1 MKKAKIKALAMALLS
16 TMTLSLT
23 SGITAYADINEII
36 AANESIKSVNL
47 ITEVQPLGEKVV
59 AIAVEYNKEIDEKTL
74 TKDTYEIEATLEG
87 ATAERTITEIYK
99 NDKPETDS
107 ESGNGNYVI
116 IELDSDDS
124 NAGTLKYSA
133 ESAVNTR
140 MDLDY
145 TVSQVLDVEA
155 VDGTDIKGSSDKI
168 NNTGELNPVVDKF
181 SKEVFTSTEGQEL
194 QYRLFTPELE
204 SNEKYPLVITM
215 HGSGERG
222 VSNDVHLLANKG
234 AVVWAEEE
242 NQSKNPSYVLS
253 PQLPI
258 GADWENDE
266 NIYNALVELI
276 EETIANK
283 NVDADRVYITGISR
297 GARGLWALIQKRS
310 DLFAAAMPVASASGI
325 IDLEAIKDM
334 PIWAFH
340 AEDDPTVDVETH
352 RTLVN
357 ELRELGS
364 PIKYTEYEAGA
375 LDTYPNAHF
384 SWVPAYENKEAINW
398 LYQHTRNK
406 ENKILNITVN
416 ATVKDLGETVE
427 SLEVVVEDDVDLT
440 RIKAEDF
447 IIENA
452 VVDHFG
458 NVGDIK
464 VNDIKV
470 EGNTLVLSVGEFLT
484 IKSDGSMGDELK
496 VTCKSNEELSFTYS
510 DITKIVSPVAD
521 KFETKEYNGLTYKL
535 FSPDSDEALPIV
547 IWMHG
552 RGDNG
557 LQLRSARNAT
567 MFAEDES
574 QKENPCYV
582 FAPQSDESV
591 TAVRWTDNELENIID
606 VLEQLIEEGKV
617 DPNRVY
623 LTGHSMGGQG
633 AWNLLRKAPDMF
645 AAAITMAPR
654 IISEQA
660 ELDDLAALKDLPV
673 WFFHATN
680 DPVNLVSG
688 SKDRYNKLLEVG
700 NTKLKYTELSDEEM
714 IEFGA
719 GSNTHATNIVM
730 ANTPGVI
737 EWLFVQ
743 KKEVVNENNKDD
755 DNINEEVNNPTD
767 NSNNINNDTQNN
779 LPQTGGTSSV
789 LVISVALIVI
799 LAGVFI
805 LKKAKN
811 K

>member
-1 MKKAKIKALAMALLS
+1 MKKSKIKALAMALLS

-23 SGITAYADINEII
+23 SAITAYADINEIS

-47 ITEVQPLGEKVV
+47 IT
-59 AIAVEYNKEIDEKTL
+59 
-74 TKDTYEIEATLEG
+74 
-87 ATAERTITEIYK
+87 
-99 NDKPETDS
+99 
-107 ESGNGNYVI
+107 
-116 IELDSDDS
+116 
-124 NAGTLKYSA
+124 
-133 ESAVNTR
+133 
-140 MDLDY
+140 
-145 TVSQVLDVEA
+145 
-155 VDGTDIKGSSDKI
+155 
-168 NNTGELNPVVDKF
+168 
-181 SKEVFTSTEGQEL
+181 
-194 QYRLFTPELE
+194 
-204 SNEKYPLVITM
+204 
-215 HGSGERG
+215 
-222 VSNDVHLLANKG
+222 
-234 AVVWAEEE
+234 
-242 NQSKNPSYVLS
+242 
-253 PQLPI
+253 
-258 GADWENDE
+258 
-266 NIYNALVELI
+266 
-276 EETIANK
+276 
-283 NVDADRVYITGISR
+283 
-297 GARGLWALIQKRS
+297 
-310 DLFAAAMPVASASGI
+310 
-325 IDLEAIKDM
+325 
-334 PIWAFH
+334 
-340 AEDDPTVDVETH
+340 
-352 RTLVN
+352 
-357 ELRELGS
+357 
-364 PIKYTEYEAGA
+364 
-375 LDTYPNAHF
+375 
-384 SWVPAYENKEAINW
+384 
-398 LYQHTRNK
+398 K

-427 SLEVVVEDDVDLT
+427 NIEVLVEDDVDLT

-458 NVGDIK
+458 NIGDIK

-470 EGNTLVLSVGEFLT
+470 EGNTLVLSVGKFLT
-484 IKSDGSMGDELK
+484 IKSDGSIGDELK

-535 FSPDSDEALPIV
+535 FSPDSDEVLPIV

-617 DPNRVY
+617 DSNRVY

-654 IISEQA
+654 IISEKA

-680 DPVNLVSG
+680 DTVNLVSG

-719 GSNTHATNIVM
+719 EANTHATNIVM

-755 DNINEEVNNPTD
+755 DNVNGEVNNSTG
-767 NSNNINNDTQNN
+767 NSNNTNNDTQNN
-779 LPQTGGTSSV
+779 LPQTGGTLSV

-799 LAGVFI
+799 LSGVFI
-805 LKKAKN
+805 LKKQKN

>member
-1 MKKAKIKALAMALLS
+1 MKKSKIKALAMALLS

-23 SGITAYADINEII
+23 SAITAYADINEIS

-47 ITEVQPLGEKVV
+47 IT
-59 AIAVEYNKEIDEKTL
+59 
-74 TKDTYEIEATLEG
+74 
-87 ATAERTITEIYK
+87 
-99 NDKPETDS
+99 
-107 ESGNGNYVI
+107 
-116 IELDSDDS
+116 
-124 NAGTLKYSA
+124 
-133 ESAVNTR
+133 
-140 MDLDY
+140 
-145 TVSQVLDVEA
+145 
-155 VDGTDIKGSSDKI
+155 
-168 NNTGELNPVVDKF
+168 
-181 SKEVFTSTEGQEL
+181 
-194 QYRLFTPELE
+194 
-204 SNEKYPLVITM
+204 
-215 HGSGERG
+215 
-222 VSNDVHLLANKG
+222 
-234 AVVWAEEE
+234 
-242 NQSKNPSYVLS
+242 
-253 PQLPI
+253 
-258 GADWENDE
+258 
-266 NIYNALVELI
+266 
-276 EETIANK
+276 
-283 NVDADRVYITGISR
+283 
-297 GARGLWALIQKRS
+297 
-310 DLFAAAMPVASASGI
+310 
-325 IDLEAIKDM
+325 
-334 PIWAFH
+334 
-340 AEDDPTVDVETH
+340 
-352 RTLVN
+352 
-357 ELRELGS
+357 
-364 PIKYTEYEAGA
+364 
-375 LDTYPNAHF
+375 
-384 SWVPAYENKEAINW
+384 
-398 LYQHTRNK
+398 K

-427 SLEVVVEDDVDLT
+427 NIEVLVEDDVDLT

-458 NVGDIK
+458 NIGDIK

-470 EGNTLVLSVGEFLT
+470 EGNTLVLSVGKFLT
-484 IKSDGSMGDELK
+484 IKSDGSIGDELK

-617 DPNRVY
+617 DSNRVY

-654 IISEQA
+654 IISEKA

-680 DPVNLVSG
+680 DTVNLVSG

-719 GSNTHATNIVM
+719 EANTHATNIVM

-755 DNINEEVNNPTD
+755 DNVNGEVNNPTG
-767 NSNNINNDTQNN
+767 NSNNTNNDTQNN
-779 LPQTGGTSSV
+779 LPQTGGTPSV
-789 LVISVALIVI
+789 LAISVALLVI

-805 LKKAKN
+805 LKKQKN

>member
-1 MKKAKIKALAMALLS
+1 MKKSKIKALAMALLS

-23 SGITAYADINEII
+23 SAITAYADINEIS

-47 ITEVQPLGEKVV
+47 IT
-59 AIAVEYNKEIDEKTL
+59 
-74 TKDTYEIEATLEG
+74 
-87 ATAERTITEIYK
+87 
-99 NDKPETDS
+99 
-107 ESGNGNYVI
+107 
-116 IELDSDDS
+116 
-124 NAGTLKYSA
+124 
-133 ESAVNTR
+133 
-140 MDLDY
+140 
-145 TVSQVLDVEA
+145 
-155 VDGTDIKGSSDKI
+155 
-168 NNTGELNPVVDKF
+168 
-181 SKEVFTSTEGQEL
+181 
-194 QYRLFTPELE
+194 
-204 SNEKYPLVITM
+204 
-215 HGSGERG
+215 
-222 VSNDVHLLANKG
+222 
-234 AVVWAEEE
+234 
-242 NQSKNPSYVLS
+242 
-253 PQLPI
+253 
-258 GADWENDE
+258 
-266 NIYNALVELI
+266 
-276 EETIANK
+276 
-283 NVDADRVYITGISR
+283 
-297 GARGLWALIQKRS
+297 
-310 DLFAAAMPVASASGI
+310 
-325 IDLEAIKDM
+325 
-334 PIWAFH
+334 
-340 AEDDPTVDVETH
+340 
-352 RTLVN
+352 
-357 ELRELGS
+357 
-364 PIKYTEYEAGA
+364 
-375 LDTYPNAHF
+375 
-384 SWVPAYENKEAINW
+384 
-398 LYQHTRNK
+398 K

-427 SLEVVVEDDVDLT
+427 NIEVLVEDDVDLT

-458 NVGDIK
+458 NIGDIK

-470 EGNTLVLSVGEFLT
+470 EGNTLVLSVGKFLT
-484 IKSDGSMGDELK
+484 IKSDGSIGDELK

-535 FSPDSDEALPIV
+535 FSPDSDEVLPIV

-617 DPNRVY
+617 DSNRVY

-654 IISEQA
+654 IISEKV
-660 ELDDLAALKDLPV
+660 ELDDLAALNDLPV

-680 DPVNLVSG
+680 DTVNLVSG

-719 GSNTHATNIVM
+719 EANTHATNIVM

-755 DNINEEVNNPTD
+755 DNVNGEVNNSTG
-767 NSNNINNDTQNN
+767 NSNNTNNDTQNN
-779 LPQTGGTSSV
+779 LPQTGGTLSV

-799 LAGVFI
+799 LSGVFI
-805 LKKAKN
+805 LKKQKN

>member
-1 MKKAKIKALAMALLS
+1 MKKSKIKALAMALLS

-23 SGITAYADINEII
+23 SAITAYADINEIS

-47 ITEVQPLGEKVV
+47 IT
-59 AIAVEYNKEIDEKTL
+59 
-74 TKDTYEIEATLEG
+74 
-87 ATAERTITEIYK
+87 
-99 NDKPETDS
+99 
-107 ESGNGNYVI
+107 
-116 IELDSDDS
+116 
-124 NAGTLKYSA
+124 
-133 ESAVNTR
+133 
-140 MDLDY
+140 
-145 TVSQVLDVEA
+145 
-155 VDGTDIKGSSDKI
+155 
-168 NNTGELNPVVDKF
+168 
-181 SKEVFTSTEGQEL
+181 
-194 QYRLFTPELE
+194 
-204 SNEKYPLVITM
+204 
-215 HGSGERG
+215 
-222 VSNDVHLLANKG
+222 
-234 AVVWAEEE
+234 
-242 NQSKNPSYVLS
+242 
-253 PQLPI
+253 
-258 GADWENDE
+258 
-266 NIYNALVELI
+266 
-276 EETIANK
+276 
-283 NVDADRVYITGISR
+283 
-297 GARGLWALIQKRS
+297 
-310 DLFAAAMPVASASGI
+310 
-325 IDLEAIKDM
+325 
-334 PIWAFH
+334 
-340 AEDDPTVDVETH
+340 
-352 RTLVN
+352 
-357 ELRELGS
+357 
-364 PIKYTEYEAGA
+364 
-375 LDTYPNAHF
+375 
-384 SWVPAYENKEAINW
+384 
-398 LYQHTRNK
+398 K

-427 SLEVVVEDDVDLT
+427 NIEVLVEDDVDLT

-458 NVGDIK
+458 NIGDIK

-470 EGNTLVLSVGEFLT
+470 EGNTLVLSVGKFLT
-484 IKSDGSMGDELK
+484 IKSDGSIGDELK

-535 FSPDSDEALPIV
+535 FSPDSDEVLPIV

-617 DPNRVY
+617 DSNRVY

-654 IISEQA
+654 IISEKA

-680 DPVNLVSG
+680 DTVNLVSG

-719 GSNTHATNIVM
+719 EANTHATNIVM

-755 DNINEEVNNPTD
+755 DNVNGEVNNPTG
-767 NSNNINNDTQNN
+767 NSNNTNNDTQNN
-779 LPQTGGTSSV
+779 LPQTGGTLSV

-799 LAGVFI
+799 LSGVFI
-805 LKKAKN
+805 LKKQKN